1 MCSEVPLKD
10 PVLNAFDKH
19 QGAVTCV
26 QSSPHHE
33 NIFISCGTDNE
44 IRIYHMKQVC
54 FSSIVYFNLVINYL
68 YMFFILI
75 INHLDAQNLFYNKFI
90 SCLYMFRAPC
100 AHRQEVKIVL
110 YSPWYHR
117 TETS

>member
-1 MCSEVPLKD
+1 VCSEVPLKD

-33 NIFISCGTDNE
+33 NMFISCGTDNE

-54 FSSIVYFNLVINYL
+54 FSSILYIDLVIK
-68 YMFFILI
+68 
-75 INHLDAQNLFYNKFI
+75 YN
-90 SCLYMFRAPC
+90 SL
-100 AHRQEVKIVL
+100 
-110 YSPWYHR
+110 
-117 TETS
+117 